1 MVPQRFQL
9 GFWLQLVFSVG
20 IASFSQP
27 VGLIAHDAPHKHPE
41 AEAHKPTPLPDR
53 INLCV
58 TQTPAKSVAVTW
70 RTDLSVNQGLVEV
83 APAQSGPIFIR
94 TPRQLKALKEDL
106 KSDLSEARYHSA
118 VLDQLEPETV
128 YAYRVGD
135 GLNWSEWF
143 HFRTAPA
150 IPKPFQF
157 IYFGDA
163 QNDVKS
169 LWSRVIRSAFQDAP
183 KAALLIHAGDLI
195 NSPNKDGEWGEWF
208 GAAGF
213 INGMMPILAT
223 PGNHEYSRS
232 DKGPVLSKHWKPQF
246 NLPTNGPAGLE
257 ETCYFIDYA
266 GVRFVSLNSNE
277 RQEEQGKWL
286 DSTLSNNPNRWTILT
301 FHHPIYSA
309 AKGRDNKQ
317 LRVMWQPILDKHKVD
332 LVLTGHDH
340 TYARSGL
347 LMFDNA
353 GTGATVRDP
362 KSGTVYVVSV
372 SGPKMYRV
380 EREDWMKRAA
390 ENTQL
395 YQIIEVDG
403 DHIRYESRTAIG
415 TLYDAFEL
423 VKQVGGKPNV
433 LIEKVP
439 MTPERLG
446 EEVRTGRS
454 QSMDRQS
461 GFTR

>member
-1 MVPQRFQL
+1 M
-9 GFWLQLVFSVG
+9 
-20 IASFSQP
+20 
-27 VGLIAHDAPHKHPE
+27 
-41 AEAHKPTPLPDR
+41 
-53 INLCV
+53 
-58 TQTPAKSVAVTW
+58 
-70 RTDLSVNQGLVEV
+70 
-83 APAQSGPIFIR
+83 
-94 TPRQLKALKEDL
+94 
-106 KSDLSEARYHSA
+106 
-118 VLDQLEPETV
+118 
-128 YAYRVGD
+128 
-135 GLNWSEWF
+135 
-143 HFRTAPA
+143 
-150 IPKPFQF
+150 
-157 IYFGDA
+157 
-163 QNDVKS
+163 
-169 LWSRVIRSAFQDAP
+169 
-183 KAALLIHAGDLI
+183 
-195 NSPNKDGEWGEWF
+195 
-208 GAAGF
+208 
-213 INGMMPILAT
+213 
-223 PGNHEYSRS
+223 
-232 DKGPVLSKHWKPQF
+232 
-246 NLPTNGPAGLE
+246 
-257 ETCYFIDYA
+257 
-266 GVRFVSLNSNE
+266 NSNE

-317 LRVMWQPILDKHKVD
+317 LREMWQPIFDKHKVD

-353 GTGATVRDP
+353 GSGATVRDP

-423 VKQVGGKPNV
+423 VKQAGGKSNV
-433 LIEKVP
+433 LIEKAP
-439 MTPERLG
+439 KTPERLG

>member
-1 MVPQRFQL
+1 MSKIRNRLDLAGIILMVVSMAL
-9 GFWLQLVFSVG
+9 TLSGSWSHG
-20 IASFSQP
+20 
-27 VGLIAHDAPHKHPE
+27 HDGPHKYSD
-41 AEAHKPTPLPDR
+41 AEAQKPSPLPDR
-53 INLCV
+53 INLCI
-58 TQTPAKSVAVTW
+58 TATPSKSMAVNW
-70 RTDLSVNQGLVEV
+70 RTDLSVNQGLVEIAV
-83 APAQSGPIFIR
+83 AQAGPMFIR
-94 TPRQLKALKEDL
+94 SPRQLKAVSEVL
-106 KSDLSEARYHSA
+106 KSDLSEARYHS
-118 VLDQLEPETV
+118 VVMDQLVPENL

-143 HFRTAPA
+143 HFRAAPTT
-150 IPKPFQF
+150 PKPFRF

-183 KAALLIHAGDLI
+183 KAALLVHAGDLI
-195 NSPNKDGEWGEWF
+195 NSPNRDVEWGDWF
-208 GAAGF
+208 EAAGF
-213 INGMMPILAT
+213 INGMMPLLAT
-223 PGNHEYSRS
+223 PGNHEYSKS
-232 DKGPVLSKHWKPQF
+232 PQGPALSKHWRPQF
-246 NLPTNGPAGLE
+246 TFPTNGPAGLE
-257 ETCYFIDYA
+257 ETCYYSDYA

-277 RQEEQGKWL
+277 RQQDQVNWL
-286 DSTLSNNPNRWTILT
+286 DSILANNPNRWTILT

-309 AKGRDNKQ
+309 AKGRDNKS
-317 LRVMWQPILDKHKVD
+317 LREMWQPVFDKHKVD

-347 LMFDNA
+347 LIHDNQMT
-353 GTGATVRDP
+353 GTNVRDS

-380 EREDWMKRAA
+380 DREEWMKRAA

-403 DHIRYESRTAIG
+403 DRIRYESRTAIG

-423 VKQVGGKPNV
+423 VKKPNGQPNE
-433 LIEKVP
+433 LIDKIP
-439 MTPERLG
+439 NTPERLG
-446 EEVRTGRS
+446 DEVRTSRS
-454 QSMDRQS
+454 QLMDSRR